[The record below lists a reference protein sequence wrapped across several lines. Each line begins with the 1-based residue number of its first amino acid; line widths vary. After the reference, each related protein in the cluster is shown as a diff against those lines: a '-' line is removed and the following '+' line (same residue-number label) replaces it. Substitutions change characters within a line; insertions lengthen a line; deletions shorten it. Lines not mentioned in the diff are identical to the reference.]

1 MYALF
6 SGRKKIRL
14 GLVQKAGK
22 PKRTTRELS
31 FNVFIDCAPWHC
43 MHNLICYKMPQ
54 AGVEPAR
61 RSLDMGF

>member
-6 SGRKKIRL
+6 SRRKKYAWDSSKK
-14 GLVQKAGK
+14 QEK

-43 MHNLICYKMPQ
+43 MHNLICDKMPQ